1 MTLVLQDKFE
11 TVFSHDRLDVY
22 RVALR
27 FAHWVQEESHQ
38 MTRGHA
44 PLRDQIQR
52 AAESV
57 VLNIAEGAG
66 QATHPM
72 AKKHYRIA
80 LGSAAECAAAL
91 DLMELYGATRIEHGR
106 DTIRR
111 VGAMLRKMA
120 R

>member
-1 MTLVLQDKFE
+1 MTRYQGQHE

-22 RVALR
+22 RVAVD
-27 FAHWVQEESHQ
+27 FARWLHEESTQ
-38 MTRGHA
+38 MSRGHA
-44 PLRDQIQR
+44 SLRDQIQR

-57 VLNIAEGAG
+57 VLNIAEGA
-66 QATHPM
+66 QQRTVPM
-72 AKKHYRIA
+72 AKKHYRVA

-91 DLMELYGATRIEHGR
+91 DLMELYGATRIDDGR
-106 DTIRR
+106 VAIRR